1 MARCRLHCTIGD
13 GNGNVL
19 HCTSNLHVFLK
30 PILSQ
35 QHNFPE
41 SKEIAWDNRMPTA
54 LGWMT
59 QGLLNRWTSQL
70 DLSCTIGGL
79 ERVVSEHNSTHYAN
93 QYERYE
99 SKNRFVNPFETDDN
113 TYL

>member
-1 MARCRLHCTIGD
+1 
-13 GNGNVL
+13 
-19 HCTSNLHVFLK
+19 
-30 PILSQ
+30 
-35 QHNFPE
+35 
-41 SKEIAWDNRMPTA
+41 MPTA

-79 ERVVSEHNSTHYAN
+79 ERVVSVHNSTHYAN

-99 SKNRFVNPFETDDN
+99 SKNRFVNPFETNGNIFIDIKFSKKYMTDKRP
-113 TYL
+113 LEIF